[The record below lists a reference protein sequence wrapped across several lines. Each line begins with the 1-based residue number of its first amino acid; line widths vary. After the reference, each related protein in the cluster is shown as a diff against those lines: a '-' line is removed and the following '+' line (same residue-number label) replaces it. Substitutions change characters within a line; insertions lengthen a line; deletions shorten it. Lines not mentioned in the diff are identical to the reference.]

1 MATSEK
7 TSQAIR
13 VKDLEW
19 FLKLIENNNI
29 NETRWV
35 KLVYLNFDIID
46 RPVKCEFIDIPN

>member
-13 VKDLEW
+13 VKDLEL

-29 NETRWV
+29 NETCWV

-46 RPVKCEFIDIPN
+46 GPVKYEFVDILN